1 MIKKGIIPKT
11 IIKSNS
17 NINKSNNSIVIES
30 KPELFKPIKLD
41 IDDNEDNDEIDES
54 DDESDDDII
63 LPPNIFLYYAKNI
76 ERRFF
81 RKWLKY
87 YLDIKKIKRKKELQL
102 EKIERKKENEAIKFF
117 SKRTKKN
124 IFNEWKKI
132 V

>member
-30 KPELFKPIKLD
+30 KPELFKPIILD

-54 DDESDDDII
+54 DYESDDDII

>member
-17 NINKSNNSIVIES
+17 NINKSSNSIVIES
-30 KPELFKPIKLD
+30 KPELFKPIILD
-41 IDDNEDNDEIDES
+41 IDDNEDNEIDES
-54 DDESDDDII
+54 DYESDDDII

-117 SKRTKKN
+117 SKRAKKN